1 MSYDFNDAEKQAYDL
16 IPAGTI
22 CQLTMNIRPGGSGDG
37 GWIKQSA
44 SSDAEMLDA
53 EFTVAEGP
61 YAGRKIW
68 QYLVISG
75 GKVNERGESIAA
87 GITRATL
94 RAILESARGIS
105 PDDNSEAAM
114 RGRCINGWG
123 DFRGLT
129 FTAKIGIEK
138 DKTGRYSDKNK
149 IQSVITPGMSGYA
162 KPAHP
167 AAPAWGTSQASP
179 AAPSAP
185 KAPVPAWAR

>member
-1 MSYDFNDAEKQAYDL
+1 MSYDFNNAEKQAPEL

-53 EFTVAEGP
+53 EFTVAEGL
-61 YAGRKIW
+61 YAGRKLW
-68 QYLVISG
+68 QYMVLSG

-105 PDDNSEAAM
+105 PDDNSDAASK
-114 RGRCINGWG
+114 GRCISGWG
-123 DFRGLT
+123 DFCGLT
-129 FTAKIGIEK
+129 FTAKLGIEK
-138 DKTGRYSDKNK
+138 DRTGRYSDRNK
-149 IQSVITPGMSGYA
+149 IQPVITPGMAGYA
-162 KPAHP
+162 KPA
-167 AAPAWGTSQASP
+167 QP
-179 AAPSAP
+179 AAPSWGASHAAPTAP
-185 KAPVPAWAR
+185 KAPVPSWAR